1 MVNFQAAKQEILE
14 WVADELQVSPD
25 EVDQSKPLPELG
37 IDSLDA
43 VHLIATIESTIQQEL
58 PEDVIQRVTSLND
71 IFEMM
76 AERLAAA

>member
-1 MVNFQAAKQEILE
+1 MDLQAARLEILD
-14 WVADELQVSPD
+14 WVAETIQVTPE
-25 EVDQSKPLPELG
+25 EVDVSKPLAELG

-43 VHLIATIESTIQQEL
+43 VHLIATIESTIQKEL
-58 PEDVIQRVTSLND
+58 PEDVIQRVNSLDD